1 MDNRRNHELVANAR
15 KLRREMTK
23 EERHLWYDYLRHHP
37 VKFRRQAV
45 FGKFIVDFY
54 CAKAKLVVELDG
66 SQHYEP
72 ENRRA
77 DQLRTEYLEKF
88 GVMVI
93 RIANTDV
100 TRNFRG
106 VCAYIDDLIEARLGE
121 GSISP
126 LSQQADSSPIPYGT
140 GEPFLAS
147 PVWRCLMR
155 EE

>member
-1 MDNRRNHELVANAR
+1 MHRNYKENLIPAAR
-15 KLRREMTK
+15 ALRNNMTP

-72 ENRRA
+72 QNQQA
-77 DQLRTEYLEKF
+77 DQIRTEYLQKF
-88 GVMVI
+88 GVTVI

-106 VCAYIDDLIEARLGE
+106 VCAYIDDLIEERLGG

-126 LSQQADSSPIPYGT
+126 LSQ
-140 GEPFLAS
+140 L
-147 PVWRCLMR
+147 R
-155 EE
+155 